1 MRSGKRNPREAPVS
15 KDGAATDL
23 GFTPGLSQMGQSGQK
38 EFFVPPCFESFAT
51 RGSLVWSHFENVC
64 CEAAQ
69 ERKIS
74 GTVILSISGE
84 VFVEY
89 DVLLPM
95 TSVFDVPMLSNDIK
109 EGKWRKAARG
119 NEQPLLVRGFA
130 VDGALGHNPRHG
142 GEALE
147 PMFTG
152 ESGCRDDTDR
162 SALMSTV
169 TILGGLS
176 RAGAGPGSIDQS
188 CDRRIEFSLVELE
201 GDDIVTAPLP
211 HRRHRAAVAM
221 AGVCG
226 DNAAIERHPLK
237 KCDHGFHF
245 AALAS
250 LGLGERHAHLR
261 TPHRHHHRRHMGA
274 ALLIGMLEA
283 LAIDGQNGRSATGTK
298 RPAKGLHE
306 ADERILKS
314 DRIEEPEHTGESV
327 VARHPVLEL
336 QDGAKQ
342 SQLVFS
348 ELRHLDTGFGSAQH
362 RSKCNKQDLAQV
374 MPSIDV
380 AWVRYSGKYDK
391 EAAHTDV
398 PQNDKDTWKNPS
410 FTESQACFYSHAI
423 PLGFTR
429 VRPLNHMAE
438 VGNIRLRL
446 GRGWG

>member
-1 MRSGKRNPREAPVS
+1 
-15 KDGAATDL
+15 
-23 GFTPGLSQMGQSGQK
+23 MGQGGQK

-109 EGKWRKAARG
+109 EVKWRKAARG

-142 GEALE
+142 G
-147 PMFTG
+147 
-152 ESGCRDDTDR
+152 
-162 SALMSTV
+162 
-169 TILGGLS
+169 
-176 RAGAGPGSIDQS
+176 
-188 CDRRIEFSLVELE
+188 
-201 GDDIVTAPLP
+201 
-211 HRRHRAAVAM
+211 AVAM

-348 ELRHLDTGFGSAQH
+348 ELRHLDTGFGAAQH

-398 PQNDKDTWKNPS
+398 LQNDKDIWKNPS

-423 PLGFTR
+423 PLG
-429 VRPLNHMAE
+429 
-438 VGNIRLRL
+438 
-446 GRGWG
+446 